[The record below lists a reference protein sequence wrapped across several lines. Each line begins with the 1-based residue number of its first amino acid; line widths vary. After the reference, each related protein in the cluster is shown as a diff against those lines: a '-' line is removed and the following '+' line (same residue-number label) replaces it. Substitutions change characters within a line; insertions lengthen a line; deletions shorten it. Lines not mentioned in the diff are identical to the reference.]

1 MSNVGGIFIVILL
14 IIFGTIVL
22 IISVHCLIWII
33 VVLSNIVSEIIK
45 PFMYACFKRIKND
58 CGCTH
63 IKNSNTENTVVL
75 CIINEECAICI
86 TDNNSNSISLK
97 CSHGYHSD
105 CIRGWVRQCNKQE
118 NIPRCPLCKDHI
130 MLDMSN
136 IILGNT

>member
-1 MSNVGGIFIVILL
+1 MN
-14 IIFGTIVL
+14 
-22 IISVHCLIWII
+22 
-33 VVLSNIVSEIIK
+33 EIIK
-45 PFMYACFKRIKND
+45 PFIYACSKRIKN
-58 CGCTH
+58 GCMH
-63 IKNSNTENTVVL
+63 INDSCKNSNKENTVVL